1 MPNEPLRDGSV
12 TVVLADDHAVVRKG
26 LRLLIDGE
34 PGLRVVGEAG
44 TVEDAVDATRTH
56 PAAVLVLDL
65 HMPDGSAL
73 AAIHTMS
80 ERATTRI
87 VVLTMDNDPSVARA
101 ALRAG
106 ALGFVVKEAADDE
119 LFTAIRYAARGEA
132 YLSPHIAAR
141 IAAPASEPSVPPDDL
156 SDRELEVL
164 RLVVLGFT
172 SPEIAQQ
179 LRLSARTVET
189 HRTHIQQKTRRS
201 SRAELVRYAITNG
214 LLDVEVPPM
223 PAP

>member
-1 MPNEPLRDGSV
+1 MTTRPNEPLRDGNV

-65 HMPDGSAL
+65 HMPNGSAL

-106 ALGFVVKEAADDE
+106 ALGFVVKEAAYHE
-119 LFTAIRYAARGEA
+119 LLTAIRHAARGEV
-132 YLSPHIAAR
+132 YLSHR
-141 IAAPASEPSVPPDDL
+141 IAGPAHEPSDPPDDL

-214 LLDVEVPPM
+214 LLDLAASPTRSP
-223 PAP
+223 